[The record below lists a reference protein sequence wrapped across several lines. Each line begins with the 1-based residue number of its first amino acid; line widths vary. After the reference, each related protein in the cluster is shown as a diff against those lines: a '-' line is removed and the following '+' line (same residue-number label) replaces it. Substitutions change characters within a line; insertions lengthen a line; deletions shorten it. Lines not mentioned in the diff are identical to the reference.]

1 MLRRLI
7 DFGMWSSSLRWVLL
21 FQILSGLTYVIV
33 KPCGL
38 TTAEGG
44 QKELIVAHDDMMTV
58 LPNSIAW
65 ADVACVLWW
74 LFRAQA
80 CALTCAPRLVCRHQI
95 TAKCSMKRGF
105 RAVRYTE
112 AREKLSH
119 FFVELCAFISGIFT
133 ITGLFNNLL
142 HRSIVHAAKKARWG
156 QARLKARCA
165 RLPSGRTEQHQHR
178 ASWSLPGD
186 VLADRSRERHCRN
199 SCRGGSSS

>member
-1 MLRRLI
+1 MTR
-7 DFGMWSSSLRWVLL
+7 SSSLRAH
-21 FQILSGLTYVIV
+21 FGIECEV
-33 KPCGL
+33 KKNQPCGL
-38 TTAEGG
+38 TVAEGG
-44 QKELIVAHDDMMTV
+44 QKELIVAHDDIMTV

-65 ADVACVLWW
+65 ADVASLCVWW

-119 FFVELCAFISGIFT
+119 FFVELCAFLSGIFT

-142 HRSIVHAAKKARWG
+142 HRSIVHAAKKAPCRALYRKWHC
-156 QARLKARCA
+156 L
-165 RLPSGRTEQHQHR
+165 SGRLFIIDGV
-178 ASWSLPGD
+178 SSSLF
-186 VLADRSRERHCRN
+186 VLAAPLGAVVGEMN
-199 SCRGGSSS
+199 K